1 VALLVV
7 VVVVGEILVLLP
19 RRLPLQVVVGVIVL
33 LLLLRRLQ
41 EVGATVLLL
50 PADQAGEVVN
60 LLEAAGDAKDM
71 TTMKQILPLPL
82 LLLLAVGAQHQK
94 KQVLPEAGEQHL
106 HKKLA
111 VQQEVWAQHPKK
123 QILLEVGAQHLY
135 KKVAIQLEVGAQLQ
149 QKIPAIKAQS
159 RPNQSWLLLQQ
170 LLRYPFQLRH
180 NQSHKLQ
187 LLQSQFQFL
196 SRAILKPW
204 HRNQFLLKL

>member
-1 VALLVV
+1 
-7 VVVVGEILVLLP
+7 
-19 RRLPLQVVVGVIVL
+19 VIVL

-60 LLEAAGDAKDM
+60 QLEAAGDAKDM
-71 TTMKQILPLPL
+71 TTMTQILPLPL
-82 LLLLAVGAQHQK
+82 LLRLAVGAQHQK
-94 KQVLPEAGEQHL
+94 KQVLLEAGEHL
-106 HKKLA
+106 HKKQA

-123 QILLEVGAQHLY
+123 QVLLEVGAQHLH
-135 KKVAIQLEVGAQLQ
+135 KKVPIQWEVGAQLQ

-159 RPNQSWLLLQQ
+159 RPNQSLLLLQQ
-170 LLRYPFQLRH
+170 LLRYPLQLRH

-187 LLQSQFQFL
+187 LLQSQSQFP

-204 HRNQFLLKL
+204 HPNQFLHKL